1 MSYDVVA
8 VGSGHNGL
16 VAAAYL
22 AAAGKKVL
30 VLEKQSWFG
39 GGVTTREVTAPGYL
53 HDLHSTVH
61 MFIRA
66 NPLILQDELGL
77 VGKFGLRYI
86 DPPVGHATIFP
97 DGRALCTYKSL
108 DKTCESIAQFS
119 AKDAA
124 AYRKFAEYSAT
135 LLPMFTHGLFV
146 PPTPNGA
153 LTTML
158 EQSEEGRQV
167 ISAQYRSVWDLVN
180 DWFESDEVK
189 IHFMRYTA
197 EATIAPEEKGT
208 GIILFLLPGF
218 CHTYPAGI
226 PEGGSVALTNALIR
240 CIEHHGGEVRGNSP
254 VKRVLVSDGRSTGVL
269 MESGETIEA
278 GELVIGAIH
287 PHLLGEMVENVPDDI
302 AARGKKVEPCAFG
315 AINTHYALREAP
327 RFKSSVIDAGV
338 AAGIELVPQSLQ
350 EFRELFDDFRYKRLH
365 KGTIGAGGTLT
376 VNVHTN
382 HDATR
387 APDGGATL
395 YLYSFVPYDLADG
408 GAEKWDAIK
417 EEVADEML
425 ESLRAFTTNMGPENI
440 LARHIESPL
449 DMERSSAS
457 FQKGDLH
464 GAGGYLHQHGSYRP
478 LPELAQYKVPGIE
491 NFYLVGPFMHPGGG
505 VFGGGRATAVKIFDD
520 LGIDMDKV
528 TAPYRKNLA

>member
-1 MSYDVVA
+1 MLYDVIA

-16 VAAAYL
+16 VTAAYL

-30 VLEKQSWFG
+30 VLEKQPWFG

-77 VGKFGLRYI
+77 VGKFGLEYI
-86 DPPVGHATIFP
+86 DPPVGHATVFP

-119 AKDAA
+119 AKDAE
-124 AYRKFAEYSAT
+124 AYRKFAGYSAK
-135 LLPMFTHGLFV
+135 LLPMFTHGLFM

-158 EQSEEGRQV
+158 EQSEEGREV
-167 ISAQYRSVWDLVN
+167 ISAMYRSVWDLVN

-226 PEGGSVALTNALIR
+226 PKGGSVALTNALID
-240 CIEHHGGEVRGNSP
+240 CIKHHGGEVRGDSP
-254 VKRVLVSDGRSTGVL
+254 VKRVLVRDGRSTGVL

-287 PHLLGEMVENVPDDI
+287 PHLLGEMVEGVPADI
-302 AARGKKVEPCAFG
+302 AARGKRVEPCAFG
-315 AINTHYALREAP
+315 AINTHYALKEAP
-327 RFKSSVIDAGV
+327 KFKSPVADAGV

-350 EFRELFDDFRYKRLH
+350 EFRELFDNFRYKRLH
-365 KGTIGAGGTLT
+365 EGTIGAGGTLT

-382 HDATR
+382 HDKTR

-408 GAEKWDAIK
+408 GAERWDAIK
-417 EEVADEML
+417 EQVADRML
-425 ESLRAFTTNMGPENI
+425 ESLREFTTNMGPENI

-464 GAGGYLHQHGSYRP
+464 GSGGYLHQHGSYRP

-505 VFGGGRATAVKIFDD
+505 VFGGGRATAVRIFDD
-520 LGIDMDKV
+520 LDIDMDKV
-528 TAPYRKNLA
+528 TAPYRKAGA